1 MTQIKRIDGWQTS
14 DGQIFTDG
22 ADATRHQAHLN
33 LREQLEDLGYS
44 AITSKDTAEWL
55 LKNYTLIPIP
65 RVTEISQ

>member
-33 LREQLEDLGYS
+33 LREQLEEIGYS
-44 AITSKDTAEWL
+44 TISSEVIAEWL